1 MNENN
6 HTENME
12 LTSLTEAL
20 GLMPDDGH
28 DFYNDL
34 RNAACDILH
43 ENPGFGFE
51 EWVQNL
57 MEQNPSEVVD
67 ALGTQEEV
75 VYASL
80 ADMWHHEMCA
90 LKPKA
95 K

>member
-6 HTENME
+6 RTENME

-34 RNAACDILH
+34 RDAAWDILH
-43 ENPGFGFE
+43 EKPDIDFN
-51 EWVQNL
+51 EWVQIL
-57 MEQNPSEVVD
+57 LEQYPTEVVD
-67 ALGTQEEV
+67 ALGIQEKA

-80 ADMWHHEMCA
+80 ADMWHHEMCT
-90 LKPKA
+90 LKPKV